1 MNYKSSQKLRN
12 YIYNRVKMSSKRN
25 EGERA
30 FTKFGCAAKT
40 LTRIE
45 TKFGHIP
52 SLLEIVI

>member
-12 YIYNRVKMSSKRN
+12 YIYNRVKMPSKRN

-45 TKFGHIP
+45 TKFR
-52 SLLEIVI
+52 VIFHPC